1 MRPKEEGMRSI
12 NAQVAAA
19 FRRAAAGS
27 GGGVL
32 TATTGRTAPETPTR
46 GGRYLKHRP
55 PPGLCEPLDEALAAQ
70 IAVKD

>member
-1 MRPKEEGMRSI
+1 MRSF
-12 NAQVAAA
+12 NAQDAAVL
-19 FRRAAAGS
+19 RRAAACS

-32 TATTGRTAPETPTR
+32 AATRGRTAPETPTR

>member
-1 MRPKEEGMRSI
+1 MRSI

-19 FRRAAAGS
+19 FRRATAGS

-46 GGRYLKHRP
+46 GGRYFKHRP
-55 PPGLCEPLDEALAAQ
+55 PLGLCEPLDGALAAQ
-70 IAVKD
+70 IGGQG